1 MAQPE
6 SRISGEQIVGTMI
19 ELARCSPHH
28 RIIVAGSND
37 ANQLFHLH
45 RRGYKRVT
53 TMATRGLPCG
63 QFQVALVDW
72 QLQSIMAFAG
82 ALNGLVPFLAPE
94 SVLVVRLDTRECAD
108 HGRLRSILE
117 KARFRVEAGTCSE
130 GGIVVSARRDEAI
143 LKSFAA

>member
-6 SRISGEQIVGTMI
+6 SRVSGEQIVGTMI

-37 ANQLFHLH
+37 AHQLFHLH
-45 RRGYKRVT
+45 RRGYNRVAT
-53 TMATRGLPCG
+53 TATRGLPCG

-72 QLQSIMAFAG
+72 QLQPIRAFANT
-82 ALNGLVPFLAPE
+82 LNGLVPFLAPE
-94 SVLVVRLDTRECAD
+94 SVLVVWLDSGECAD

-117 KARFRVEAGTCSE
+117 KAAFRVEAGTRCE
-130 GGIVVSARRDEAI
+130 GGIAVSARRYDASLKAI
-143 LKSFAA
+143 AA